1 MVVGGKLWDLL
12 EHYARHDGPDFLR
25 EKGSQSIFHNG

>member
-12 EHYARHDGPDFLR
+12 EPYARHDGPDFLR